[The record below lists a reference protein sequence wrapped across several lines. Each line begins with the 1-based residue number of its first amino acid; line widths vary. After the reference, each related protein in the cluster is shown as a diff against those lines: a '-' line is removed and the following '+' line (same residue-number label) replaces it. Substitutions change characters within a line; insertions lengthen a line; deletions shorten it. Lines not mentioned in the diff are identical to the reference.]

1 MPRKAEATANTRL
14 TGTQSI
20 ERALTLVR
28 EIAAHNRGGS
38 RLLDLATRTGLQ
50 RPTVHRMLKCLA
62 AENMVQQDSDT
73 HRYFLGPMVFEL
85 GLTAAPRFNLREI
98 CQPALSRIA
107 EATGDTVFLTHR
119 SGLDSVCLDRR
130 EGTFPIKTF
139 TLEIGMRRPLGVG
152 TGSLAILS
160 ALTEEE
166 IQRVVAS
173 NSGRLPEYGLN
184 SAALLAQVKRSQKLG
199 YALREVPG
207 LAGVRSVGQT
217 LRNQSGIAFAALS
230 VSTISSRM
238 SEKRATEVAVLLK
251 NESRQIERQL
261 ANGAEHR

>member
-1 MPRKAEATANTRL
+1 
-14 TGTQSI
+14 
-20 ERALTLVR
+20 
-28 EIAAHNRGGS
+28 
-38 RLLDLATRTGLQ
+38 
-50 RPTVHRMLKCLA
+50 
-62 AENMVQQDSDT
+62 
-73 HRYFLGPMVFEL
+73 
-85 GLTAAPRFNLREI
+85 
-98 CQPALSRIA
+98 
-107 EATGDTVFLTHR
+107 
-119 SGLDSVCLDRR
+119 
-130 EGTFPIKTF
+130 
-139 TLEIGMRRPLGVG
+139 
-152 TGSLAILS
+152 
-160 ALTEEE
+160 
-166 IQRVVAS
+166 VVAS